1 MNYTLMHKSISVADI
16 EIDEDTGVIIRIGD
30 IFAKEHLPLGVV
42 HPLHHKET
50 VDKAALNKWWMGR
63 SIPASRMGIKE
74 ALETLGIYNTQVL
87 LTKCLGLSL
96 SDHYWVRP
104 SESDMTWES
113 VNFFDNDFSDDIGD
127 VLFGS
132 ADKSLD
138 FDYASPD
145 NTSDGNLQK
154 RWKIIDGE
162 RCLLKSGSA
171 PYRQQPFNEVIA
183 SVILD
188 KLGIDHVP
196 YTLTWIDN
204 KPYSVCKDF
213 VTKNSELISASRL
226 MQIRPKENN
235 ENGYLHFVNI
245 CKELGID
252 VVPMLDRMIVLDYII
267 VNEDRHYGNFGLLR
281 DPDTL
286 EWIGFAPIFD
296 NGTSLWYNKQTF
308 QFSMNDIQ
316 CKPFKKTHGE
326 QLELV
331 SSFDWLDLSKLDGIE
346 SVFSSFLYN
355 QKTWMHIGAKRMEA
369 LAFEVRKRI
378 NKLEKIIRVHN
389 KVHENTPN
397 NNDIQD
403 DEAESYS
410 MKIE

>member
-1 MNYTLMHKSISVADI
+1 MNYTLMHKNISVADI

-63 SIPASRMGIKE
+63 SIPASRMGINE

-104 SESDMTWES
+104 SDSDMTWES

-127 VLFGS
+127 VLFGTTV
-132 ADKSLD
+132 KSIN
-138 FDYASPD
+138 FDYSSPD

-154 RWKIIDGE
+154 RWKIIDGK
-162 RCLLKSGSA
+162 RCLIKSGSE

-183 SVILD
+183 SQILD
-188 KLGIDHVP
+188 RLGINHVP

-204 KPYSVCKDF
+204 KPYSVCNNF
-213 VTKNSELISASRL
+213 VTKSSELVSAARL
-226 MQIRPKENN
+226 MQIRQKGNN
-235 ENGYLHFVNI
+235 ENEYLHFVNI
-245 CKELGID
+245 CKELGVD
-252 VVPMLDRMIVLDYII
+252 VIPMLDRMIVIDYII
-267 VNEDRHYGNFGLLR
+267 ANEDRHFGNFGLLR

-308 QFSMNDIQ
+308 QFSTGEIQ

-326 QLELV
+326 QLRLV
-331 SSFDWLDLSKLDGIE
+331 SNFDWLDLTKLDGIE
-346 SVFSSFLYN
+346 EVFQSFLLDQRTHLCIGPRRIEALSYEMKQRIDRLSKIIQK
-355 QKTWMHIGAKRMEA
+355 QKTVQDNEPGDDIS
-369 LAFEVRKRI
+369 
-378 NKLEKIIRVHN
+378 
-389 KVHENTPN
+389 ENN
-397 NNDIQD
+397 
-403 DEAESYS
+403 AESYG
-410 MKIE
+410 MKME